1 MAKDVFKSVEI
12 FTLNTPHIVEAP
24 RIDLIGENEEELK
37 QKKDEYSGP
46 TIEELEEEIF
56 KQRQEF
62 EEELKKRKEEV
73 EAECEEIKKQ
83 AEEWAFKKVQEASDQ
98 YETKLKESEVESRK
112 IIEDANEQANMII
125 ADANNQAN
133 EVFESSREKG
143 EEDGWEEGFSR
154 GEEEVNRL
162 IARLNRILSSTIQK
176 RNEVL
181 EEAESEIVD
190 IIIAISRK
198 VVKTIT
204 ESHKQIVVEQVSE
217 AIQKLKG
224 RAEIT
229 IRVNVE
235 DLMMTTKHKKDFI
248 QMVEGIENVKILEDN
263 SVDKGGCIITTDF
276 GSIDARISS
285 QLSELEQKIKEIAP
299 FSEEI

>member
-12 FTLNTPHIVEAP
+12 VQLNTPQVIETPKIEIEA
-24 RIDLIGENEEELK
+24 EEEEI
-37 QKKDEYSGP
+37 KKEEYTGP
-46 TIEELEEEIF
+46 TLEEIEEEIF
-56 KQRQEF
+56 RQRQEF
-62 EEELKKRKEEV
+62 EEEQKKRKEEI
-73 EAECEEIKKQ
+73 EAECNDIRKE
-83 AEEWAFKKVQEASDQ
+83 AEDWAFNKI
-98 YETKLKESEVESRK
+98 KESENQYEGKLVQAEQEANS
-112 IIEDANEQANMII
+112 IIQNAKEQANMII
-125 ADANNQAN
+125 QDAKSQAA
-133 EVFESSREKG
+133 EVMESARSKG

-162 IARLNRILSSTIQK
+162 ITRLNRILSSTIQK

-181 EEAESEIVD
+181 EEAESQIVD
-190 IIIAISRK
+190 IIIAIARK

-204 ESHKQIVVEQVSE
+204 ESHKNIIIEQVKDS
-217 AIQKLKG
+217 IQKLKG

-229 IRVNVE
+229 IRINVE

-299 FSEEI
+299 FDEEG

>member
-1 MAKDVFKSVEI
+1 VVKLAKDVFKAVEI
-12 FTLNTPHIVEAP
+12 TSLDTPQIIEAP
-24 RIDLIGENEEELK
+24 DITRGEEEEEV
-37 QKKDEYSGP
+37 KKEEYSGP
-46 TIEELEEEIF
+46 TIEEVEEEIYR
-56 KQRQEF
+56 QRQEF
-62 EEELKKRKEEV
+62 EEEIKKRREEV
-73 EAECEEIKKQ
+73 EEECDRIKKE
-83 AEEWAFKKVQEASDQ
+83 AEEWAFNKVQEASQEYD
-98 YETKLKESEVESRK
+98 TKINQSEEESNNIISNAKNQADMIISDAKNQAAEVM
-112 IIEDANEQANMII
+112 EDARN
-125 ADANNQAN
+125 
-133 EVFESSREKG
+133 KG

-162 IARLNRILSSTIQK
+162 ITRLNRILSSTIQK

-181 EEAESEIVD
+181 EEAESQIVD
-190 IIIAISRK
+190 IIIAVARK

-204 ESHKQIVVEQVSE
+204 ESHKNIVIEQISE

-276 GSIDARISS
+276 GSVDARISS

-299 FSEEI
+299 FEEEL

>member
-12 FTLNTPHIVEAP
+12 VTLNTPQIIEAP
-24 RIDLIGENEEELK
+24 QIDLAGEEEEEV
-37 QKKDEYSGP
+37 KKKEEYVGP
-46 TIEELEEEIF
+46 TIEEIEEEIF
-56 KQRQEF
+56 RQRQEF
-62 EEELKKRKEEV
+62 DEEMKKRKEEIL
-73 EAECEEIKKQ
+73 AECDEIKKE
-83 AEEWAFKKVQEASDQ
+83 AEEWAFNKI
-98 YETKLKESEVESRK
+98 KESSDLYESK
-112 IIEDANEQANMII
+112 LQQAETESNNIINKAKEQAEMII
-125 ADANNQAN
+125 QDAKSQAN
-133 EVFESSREKG
+133 EVLESARSKG

-162 IARLNRILSSTIQK
+162 ITRLNRILSSTIQK
-176 RNEVL
+176 RNEVV
-181 EEAESEIVD
+181 EEAEAQIID
-190 IIIAISRK
+190 IIVAVARK

-204 ESHKQIVVEQVSE
+204 ETHKNIVVEQIKQALS
-217 AIQKLKG
+217 KLKG

-229 IRVNVE
+229 IRINVE

-263 SVDKGGCIITTDF
+263 SVDKGGCIINTDF

-299 FSEEI
+299 FEEES

>member
-1 MAKDVFKSVEI
+1 VAKDVFKSVEI
-12 FTLNTPHIVEAP
+12 VQLNTPQVIETPKIEVEA
-24 RIDLIGENEEELK
+24 EEEEV
-37 QKKDEYSGP
+37 KKEEYTGP
-46 TIEELEEEIF
+46 TLEEIEEEIF
-56 KQRQEF
+56 RQRQEF
-62 EEELKKRKEEV
+62 EEEQKKRKEEI
-73 EAECEEIKKQ
+73 EAECNDIRKE
-83 AEEWAFKKVQEASDQ
+83 AEEWAFNKI
-98 YETKLKESEVESRK
+98 KESENQYQGKLEQA
-112 IIEDANEQANMII
+112 EQEANSIVQNAKEQANMII
-125 ADANNQAN
+125 QDAKSQAA
-133 EVFESSREKG
+133 EVMESARSKG

-162 IARLNRILSSTIQK
+162 ITRLNRILSSTIQK

-181 EEAESEIVD
+181 EEAESQIVD
-190 IIIAISRK
+190 IIVAIARK

-204 ESHKQIVVEQVSE
+204 ETHKNIIIEQVKDS
-217 AIQKLKG
+217 IQKLKG

-229 IRVNVE
+229 IRINVE

-299 FSEEI
+299 FDEEG

>member
-12 FTLNTPHIVEAP
+12 VTLNTPQIIEAP
-24 RIDLIGENEEELK
+24 QIDLTGEEEEEV
-37 QKKDEYSGP
+37 KKKEEYTGP
-46 TIEELEEEIF
+46 TIEEIEEEIF
-56 KQRQEF
+56 RQRQEF
-62 EEELKKRKEEV
+62 DEEMKKRKEEIL
-73 EAECEEIKKQ
+73 AECDEIKKE
-83 AEEWAFKKVQEASDQ
+83 AEEWAFNKI
-98 YETKLKESEVESRK
+98 KESNDLYESK
-112 IIEDANEQANMII
+112 LQQAEAESSNIVSKAKEQANMII
-125 ADANNQAN
+125 SDAKNQAN
-133 EVFESSREKG
+133 EVLESARTKG

-176 RNEVL
+176 RNEVI
-181 EEAESEIVD
+181 EEAEAQIID
-190 IIIAISRK
+190 IIVAVARK

-204 ESHKQIVVEQVSE
+204 ETHKNIVVEQIKQALS
-217 AIQKLKG
+217 KLKG

-229 IRVNVE
+229 IRINVE

-263 SVDKGGCIITTDF
+263 SVDKGGCIINTDF

-299 FSEEI
+299 FEEES

>member
-1 MAKDVFKSVEI
+1 MAKDVFKAVEI
-12 FTLNTPHIVEAP
+12 VTLNTPQIVEAP
-24 RIDLIGENEEELK
+24 SLEALTDDEEEIK
-37 QKKDEYSGP
+37 KKDEYTGP
-46 TIEELEEEIF
+46 TIEEIEEEIYR
-56 KQRQEF
+56 QRQEF
-62 EEELKKRKEEV
+62 EESIKKRKEEV
-73 EAECEEIKKQ
+73 EQECSEIQKS
-83 AEEWAFKKVQEASDQ
+83 AEEWAFNKVQEASDQ
-98 YETKLKESEVESRK
+98 YEKTLKQSETESQQ
-112 IIEDANEQANMII
+112 IIENAKEQANMII
-125 ADANNQAN
+125 NDAQNQAN
-133 EVFESSREKG
+133 EVMETARSKG

-162 IARLNRILSSTIQK
+162 ITRLNRILSSTIQK

-181 EEAESEIVD
+181 EEAESQIVD
-190 IIIAISRK
+190 IIIAIARK

-204 ESHKQIVVEQVSE
+204 ETHKNIVIEQIQE
-217 AIQKLKG
+217 AISKLKG

-229 IRVNVE
+229 IRINVE

-299 FSEEI
+299 YDEEG

>member
-1 MAKDVFKSVEI
+1 MAKDVFKSIEI
-12 FTLNTPHIVEAP
+12 VTLSTPHIVEAP
-24 RIDLIGENEEELK
+24 KIDVAEDEEELK
-37 QKKDEYSGP
+37 GKKEEYTGP

-56 KQRQEF
+56 RQRQEF
-62 EEELKKRKEEV
+62 EEEQKKRKEEV
-73 EAECEEIKKQ
+73 EADCSDIQKQ
-83 AEEWAFKKVQEASDQ
+83 AEEWAFGKVKEASNKCETKMNEAQVEAKKV
-98 YETKLKESEVESRK
+98 
-112 IIEDANEQANMII
+112 IEDAKEQANMII

-133 EVFESSREKG
+133 EVLESARAKG

-162 IARLNRILSSTIQK
+162 ITRLNRILSSTIQK

-190 IIIAISRK
+190 IIIAIARK

-204 ESHKQIVVEQVSE
+204 ESHKQIVVEQISE
-217 AIQKLKG
+217 AIKKLKG

-229 IRVNVE
+229 IRINVE
-235 DLMMTTKHKKDFI
+235 DLMMTTKHKKDFL
-248 QMVEGIENVKILEDN
+248 QMVEGIENVRILEDN

-285 QLSELEQKIKEIAP
+285 QLSELEQKVREIAP
-299 FSEEI
+299 FSEEE

>member
-1 MAKDVFKSVEI
+1 MAKDVFKNVEI
-12 FTLNTPHIVEAP
+12 VQLNTPQIIESPKIEVQS
-24 RIDLIGENEEELK
+24 EEEEEI
-37 QKKDEYSGP
+37 KKDEYTGP
-46 TIEELEEEIF
+46 TLEEIEEEIF
-56 KQRQEF
+56 RQRQEF
-62 EEELKKRKEEV
+62 EEEQKKRREEV
-73 EAECEEIKKQ
+73 EAECNDIKKE
-83 AEEWAFKKVQEASDQ
+83 AEEWAFNKV
-98 YETKLKESEVESRK
+98 KESDDKYQETLKNAEKEANS
-112 IIEDANEQANMII
+112 IIQNAKEQASMII
-125 ADANNQAN
+125 QDAKNQAA
-133 EVFESSREKG
+133 EVMESARSKG

-162 IARLNRILSSTIQK
+162 ITRLNRILSSTIQK

-181 EEAESEIVD
+181 EEAESQIVD
-190 IIIAISRK
+190 IIVAVARK

-204 ESHKQIVVEQVSE
+204 ESHKNIIIEQVSD

-299 FSEEI
+299 FDEEG

>member
-12 FTLNTPHIVEAP
+12 VTLNTPQIIEAP
-24 RIDLIGENEEELK
+24 QIDLTGEEEEEV
-37 QKKDEYSGP
+37 KKKEEYTGP
-46 TIEELEEEIF
+46 TIEEIEEEIF
-56 KQRQEF
+56 RQRQEF
-62 EEELKKRKEEV
+62 DEEMKKRKEEIL
-73 EAECEEIKKQ
+73 AECDEIKKE
-83 AEEWAFKKVQEASDQ
+83 AEEWAFNKI
-98 YETKLKESEVESRK
+98 KESSDLYESK
-112 IIEDANEQANMII
+112 LQQAETESNNIINKAKEQADMII
-125 ADANNQAN
+125 QDAKSQAN
-133 EVFESSREKG
+133 EVLESARSKG

-176 RNEVL
+176 RNEVI
-181 EEAESEIVD
+181 EEAEAQIID
-190 IIIAISRK
+190 IIVAVARK

-204 ESHKQIVVEQVSE
+204 ETHKNIVVEQIKQALS
-217 AIQKLKG
+217 KLKG

-229 IRVNVE
+229 IRINVE

-263 SVDKGGCIITTDF
+263 SVDKGGCIINTDF

-299 FSEEI
+299 FEEES